1 MNIKKHGV
9 KLIAI
14 TLVVMVVFGY
24 LIYTGVKDTMA
35 YYLTVGELLDKA
47 PQEGVRIGGKVLAGS
62 IIWDP
67 KTLMLKF
74 VIGDGETTVLV
85 VYQGVVPD
93 SFKQEKEVIIEGIYT
108 AGVFTASQIM
118 PTCPSKYE

>member
-67 KTLMLKF
+67 
-74 VIGDGETTVLV
+74 TTWFLNCDVKAHR
-85 VYQGVVPD
+85 P
-93 SFKQEKEVIIEGIYT
+93 
-108 AGVFTASQIM
+108 VF
-118 PTCPSKYE
+118 